1 MIGHLLMQL
10 EKHTQGMTN
19 ARASLSDL
27 NIKSSVLMFLLG
39 DA

>member
-1 MIGHLLMQL
+1 MMGHSLMQL

-19 ARASLSDL
+19 ARASPSDL
-27 NIKSSVLMFLLG
+27 DVENSVLMYLLG